1 MILPDISISVD
12 YMEKLS
18 SSGKLRQSIISRQNI
33 FIPMLTTMT
42 HDILDEKASNC
53 DEYSVFAKTNMEELT
68 ASEVKTNCHL

>member
-1 MILPDISISVD
+1 MLPDISISVD

-33 FIPMLTTMT
+33 FIPLLTMMT
-42 HDILDEKASNC
+42 HNILDEKASNC
-53 DEYSVFAKTNMEELT
+53 DEYLVNAQTNMGELT